1 MRAPTFL
8 SCGIKALVYELSAVV
23 NQTEMHLEFTE
34 IMVVEIAHFLSM
46 DILFNTSYIDLRIYI
61 MKFRNVC

>member
-8 SCGIKALVYELSAVV
+8 SGGIKALVYELSAVV
-23 NQTEMHLEFTE
+23 NQTEMYLEFTE
-34 IMVVEIAHFLSM
+34 IMVVEIAHLLSM
-46 DILFNTSYIDLRIYI
+46 DILLNISYIDLRIYI